1 LALFVLL
8 RRLRRPPPFPYTT
21 LSRSTSAKNS
31 EGGEMMNPFRRAA
44 KTAGA
49 GGLGFLG
56 GILLEHGIEAV
67 TGLDFVDGVL
77 AVAGAVVGIGAVNR
91 DVIETAARQ
100 IERRFG
106 VPAH

>member
-1 LALFVLL
+1 
-8 RRLRRPPPFPYTT
+8 
-21 LSRSTSAKNS
+21 
-31 EGGEMMNPFRRAA
+31 MMNPFRRAA

-106 VPAH
+106 VPAHMITEEQWKEWKKEAPRFAANIEKALGIQA